1 MPKGYRTKKTK
12 VFPTQHPFEN
22 LDGSPSVSNVR
33 MGSYGFD
40 DGTRVIPTMV
50 GGELLSTA
58 VALQRARSEGLQN
71 YPLFKSRTEAESW
84 ITKNHGK
91 INANGELV
99 ELEKRK

>member
-1 MPKGYRTKKTK
+1 MPRGYSSKKTK

-33 MGSYGFD
+33 LGSFGFD
-40 DGTRVIPTMV
+40 EGTRVIPTMV
-50 GGELLSTA
+50 DGELLSTA
-58 VALQRARSEGLQN
+58 SALQRARSEGFEN

-84 ITKNHGK
+84 IKKNHGR

>member
-84 ITKNHGK
+84 IQKNHGNV
-91 INANGELV
+91 NANGELV